1 MTGPLIVNF
10 DFEGLPL
17 TSTVKC
23 LSKPRITREVPSC
36 TRQRRSVTI
45 VPLHINVGSSMEFR
59 DRQASWLPCWRCIE
73 QHSLVINEKASSMVG
88 VEEKSPG
95 GQGVVS

>member
-1 MTGPLIVNF
+1 MIGPLIVNC

-23 LSKPRITREVPSC
+23 LSKGRITREVPS
-36 TRQRRSVTI
+36 VTI
-45 VPLHINVGSSMEFR
+45 VSLHINVGSSMEFR
-59 DRQASWLPCWRCIE
+59 ERQASWLPCWCCIE
-73 QHSLVINEKASSMVG
+73 QHSLVINEKASSMIG